1 VKRRVFVRLLRGE
14 SRLRVRFGTSM
25 PVRLVVAFYQLLAEF
40 VPSFIRAALI
50 ETVECKT
57 VSTLVS
63 MVPIPIPP
71 MIGTL
76 PSQFCQRDLV

>member
-1 VKRRVFVRLLRGE
+1 
-14 SRLRVRFGTSM
+14 M

-63 MVPIPIPP
+63 MVSNSHPTHDRNT
-71 MIGTL
+71 IGTL